1 MHPEA
6 AAGDPLSAGGLPP
19 IKPPSGKF
27 IAQLFLVPLL
37 IVVGILGL
45 FFVFKGLIGIGG
57 AHTAQEFLNSLDQ
70 TNSDV
75 RWRAAQDLAQVLPR
89 DDKLASDPK
98 FALDLAERLRKSLKD
113 GVDCETSLAELS
125 AKLSANPTDDNE
137 KAVAKARKD
146 LEAAREYTH
155 YLSASLGGF
164 TLPIGMPLLLEMA
177 LDETGKHSPPEAR
190 RRRQAVWSLA
200 NLGMNL
206 KRFDNL
212 ASADQES
219 ALLTLEGEA
228 AGAGE
233 RGRWAKA
240 ALAWMDDRR
249 AGKPRGLG
257 DRFLTLADAD
267 DPGLREMTAH
277 ALNFWFGGPEENR
290 RIDETLSRLSYDT
303 GKGQDV
309 REQQEEPEGGRRTVT
324 RKPGAEIRYNA
335 TVALARR
342 GSDRVRIA
350 ILEEMLD
357 EPSLQ
362 ETFRVV
368 FQDGREEPDKFT
380 VWLTLS
386 STLSAVAEL
395 HRLNPGI
402 DLSPLVP
409 KIEALTEHA
418 NPNLRTEAKT
428 TLNALTS
435 N

>member
-1 MHPEA
+1 
-6 AAGDPLSAGGLPP
+6 
-19 IKPPSGKF
+19 
-27 IAQLFLVPLL
+27 
-37 IVVGILGL
+37 
-45 FFVFKGLIGIGG
+45 
-57 AHTAQEFLNSLDQ
+57 
-70 TNSDV
+70 
-75 RWRAAQDLAQVLPR
+75 
-89 DDKLASDPK
+89 
-98 FALDLAERLRKSLKD
+98 
-113 GVDCETSLAELS
+113 
-125 AKLSANPTDDNE
+125 
-137 KAVAKARKD
+137 
-146 LEAAREYTH
+146 
-155 YLSASLGGF
+155 
-164 TLPIGMPLLLEMA
+164 MPLLLEIA
-177 LDETGKHSPPEAR
+177 LDETGKHSPAGAR

-200 NLGMNL
+200 NLGTNL

-212 ASADQES
+212 TPAEQES
-219 ALLTLEGEA
+219 ALQALEAEA
-228 AGAGE
+228 AGSGE
-233 RGRWAKA
+233 RGRRAKA
-240 ALAWMDDRR
+240 ALAWMDDSR

-257 DRFLTLADAD
+257 ESFLTLAEAD
-267 DPGLREMTAH
+267 DPGLREMTAY
-277 ALNFWFGGPEENR
+277 ALNFWPTGLPASRGSKEHR

-309 REQQEEPEGGRRTVT
+309 REQQEAPQDGRRTVT

-350 ILEEMLD
+350 LLEEMLD

-395 HRLNPGI
+395 HRQNPGV
-402 DLSPLVP
+402 DLSPLLP
-409 KIEALTEHA
+409 KIDALTEHA